1 MAVAEPGAK
10 HISLQS
16 MQTGSMLFSWVYE
29 RLEPWVVIPQGV
41 AFERCCRKAH
51 DVLCSVD
58 FSAAEMNN
66 VFLTLGIFF
75 LALCFSSFFGKVL
88 LRDGRNAAHFLPKIL
103 LLLSEAMS
111 LLIYSG
117 KDGSSLQGQKRK
129 VVMKL
134 SK

>member
-16 MQTGSMLFSWVYE
+16 MQAGSMLFSWVYE
-29 RLEPWVVIPQGV
+29 RLEPWVVIPKDV

-51 DVLCSVD
+51 HVLCSVD

-75 LALCFSSFFGKVL
+75 LALCFSSFFEKVL